1 MTTVDIPVAADM
13 PRDVRAPHP
22 SRWWLV
28 AAVAL
33 AGALIAGLAFQTWF
47 VAVAPLTHGSMSG
60 VLGDARACAEPY
72 ADETVTCYEAPFS
85 AGAAVGVALTIRND
99 GPIPMT
105 ILAIG
110 SFGRDI
116 STTATLDAELLAE
129 GSTFGIGAGRPF
141 EPTTIEPGAELPV
154 QLVGNFVGCREAAA
168 HYMPGSAIIVTQL
181 NLTVRWLY
189 TEQQVVLPL
198 REVLA
203 LDAPEAGACG

>member
-1 MTTVDIPVAADM
+1 MTTVDIPVAAES
-13 PRDVRAPHP
+13 PQDVRAPHP

-28 AAVAL
+28 AVVAL
-33 AGALIAGLAFQTWF
+33 ASALISGIALQSWF

-60 VLGDARACAEPY
+60 VFGDTRPCAEPY
-72 ADETVTCYEAPFS
+72 GDETVTCNEAPFS

-105 ILAIG
+105 ILAIS
-110 SFGRDI
+110 SFGRDVR
-116 STTATLDAELLAE
+116 TTAILDPELLAD

-141 EPTTIEPGAELPV
+141 EPITIDPAAEVPV
-154 QLVGNFVGCREAAA
+154 QLVGTFVSCQEAAA

-189 TEQQVVLPL
+189 TEQQIVLPL